1 MPVAVEPCS
10 IEGLYEIQPRVFGDS
25 RGYFFESYSRRDFDA
40 AGLTMTFVQDN
51 QSRSVRGV
59 LRGLH
64 FQKTRP
70 QGKLVRAIAGEV
82 FDVAVDMRPGSPT
95 LGKWQGLVLSGEK
108 QNQFYISP
116 GFAHG
121 FLVLSESAIFAY
133 KCTDFYYP
141 EDEAGIIWND
151 PAIGVVWPDLG
162 IDYILSEK
170 DKSLPCFG

>member
-1 MPVAVEPCS
+1 
-10 IEGLYEIQPRVFGDS
+10 
-25 RGYFFESYSRRDFDA
+25 
-40 AGLTMTFVQDN
+40 
-51 QSRSVRGV
+51 
-59 LRGLH
+59 
-64 FQKTRP
+64 
-70 QGKLVRAIAGEV
+70 
-82 FDVAVDMRPGSPT
+82 MRPGSPT

-116 GFAHG
+116 GFSHG

-151 PAIGVVWPDLG
+151 PVVGVVWPDLG

-170 DKSLPCFG
+170 DKNLPCFG